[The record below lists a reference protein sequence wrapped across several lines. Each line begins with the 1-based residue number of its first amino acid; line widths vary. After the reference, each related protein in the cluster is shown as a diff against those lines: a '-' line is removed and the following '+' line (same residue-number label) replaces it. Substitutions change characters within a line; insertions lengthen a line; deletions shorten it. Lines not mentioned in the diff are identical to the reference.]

1 MNRAVITIKDI
12 ADALGLSTSTVSRAL
27 QDSYKISGPVRKRVN
42 DYAKLHNYRP
52 NLMAQSLKNRKSRCI
67 GVSLSSI
74 PNNFFAEVISGIE
87 SVAYEKGYKIILT
100 QNFESYQRE
109 VTNIEHLSWYAADG
123 LLVSLSAETTDL
135 SHIKKVHQ
143 NGMPIVFFD
152 RVSNQIK
159 THKVVADNRGGAY
172 KATAH
177 LLEQGFNNI
186 AIISSSK
193 ELSMAIERFE
203 GYEAALAAKGLVPDE
218 AYIKYCPHGEMLLEE
233 VETAIR
239 ELLDMGN
246 PPDAIITASDRIT
259 INTISILKKFGI
271 HIPDQMAIAGFSN
284 FSSPEII
291 EPALTTIKQPAFE
304 MGKKAI
310 ELLIHLIESKRPVS
324 RFEKIVLPT
333 ELQIRKSSLF
343 PNN

>member
-1 MNRAVITIKDI
+1 
-12 ADALGLSTSTVSRAL
+12 
-27 QDSYKISGPVRKRVN
+27 
-42 DYAKLHNYRP
+42 
-52 NLMAQSLKNRKSRCI
+52 
-67 GVSLSSI
+67 
-74 PNNFFAEVISGIE
+74 
-87 SVAYEKGYKIILT
+87 
-100 QNFESYQRE
+100 
-109 VTNIEHLSWYAADG
+109 
-123 LLVSLSAETTDL
+123 
-135 SHIKKVHQ
+135 
-143 NGMPIVFFD
+143 MPIVFFD

-271 HIPDQMAIAGFSN
+271 RIPDQMAIAGFSN